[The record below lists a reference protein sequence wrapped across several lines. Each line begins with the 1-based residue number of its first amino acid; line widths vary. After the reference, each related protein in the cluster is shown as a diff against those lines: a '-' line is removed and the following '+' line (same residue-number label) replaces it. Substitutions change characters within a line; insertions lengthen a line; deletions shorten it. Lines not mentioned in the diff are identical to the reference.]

1 MIVRARNLVND
12 DGAELLF
19 EGYVVLRV
27 KATDF
32 IEDLIH
38 VYILF
43 EFIKFYEIALID
55 GWSSFPDDLKL
66 DVFRDFCGQSGYS

>member
-1 MIVRARNLVND
+1 MIIGSRNFVND

-19 EGYVVLRV
+19 EGHVVLRV

-43 EFIKFYEIALID
+43 EFIKLYEIALID
-55 GWSSFPDDLKL
+55 SWTSFPDDL
-66 DVFRDFCGQSGYS
+66 